1 MYLIGASP
9 SKPHMIMVCTYYL
22 EFDYSDMDPSD
33 LEDNILLSS
42 DSEAEGEEEEKGH
55 VKQKKKND
63 FTKAELEKILLKN
76 LSSDDE
82 ELDAK
87 VPAGNRKRERIE
99 ESFGTKNKKGRY
111 VSNTLCCNSL

>member
-1 MYLIGASP
+1 M
-9 SKPHMIMVCTYYL
+9 MIVCTYYL

-42 DSEAEGEEEEKGH
+42 DSEAEGEEGKGH

-87 VPAGNRKRERIE
+87 VPAGNRKRKGIE
-99 ESFGTKNKKGRY
+99 ESFAGTKNKKGRY
-111 VSNTLCCNSL
+111 VSNTLCCA

>member
-1 MYLIGASP
+1 M
-9 SKPHMIMVCTYYL
+9 MIVCTYYL

-42 DSEAEGEEEEKGH
+42 DSEAEGEEDKAH

-87 VPAGNRKRERIE
+87 VLAGNHKRKKIE
-99 ESFGTKNKKGRY
+99 ESFGGTKNKKGRY